1 MPRTKTSIPS
11 NAQGA
16 CALVPTESP
25 VPGVNIELA
34 ILLVQ
39 AVKAHRAFHSK
50 SSSKTEDDDAERES
64 LLRRDLLRSL
74 RDAADDKSAAFLNEL
89 KRLVQNKSSYST
101 SASSS
106 RRGGGT
112 NSTPA
117 DAPVRCA
124 EFLLEILSNGSNSFH
139 LRRSALGL
147 TREILERS
155 SAARAFLAC
164 GRCLLN
170 FARMVEGV
178 ENYQVGED
186 DHTGG
191 AYRGRSELSP
201 KSLFQLEAMELI
213 HDLASKFGNFYT
225 QFTVASR
232 LLGDV
237 SINFSLHHII
247 RDAANNSDGAQNG
260 GSTVQSQCA
269 NMRILRRER
278 NTALECGPKACQ
290 ILEGMVERADE
301 YFRVLVPRFGGFNG
315 ESLEKLATDGNIA
328 NISATYDSKLAAS
341 TDGFA
346 SNGNKDGAVNYDEDD
361 DDSSI
366 DWEDGDFVS
375 LENENSNAGTNPLF
389 ADINDDDSINDH
401 SLIDH
406 HDAVTHTL
414 EVMERSGALLEGTLA
429 IQVRGGKS
437 IEIGPMGN
445 PATDQVQAH
454 AEEVISRRKLQNLV
468 DKVSR
473 RLPRLNRW
481 TSALS
486 HADGME
492 ERTVVDPITARSLV
506 SLGLLSE
513 GKRAARFKLLQRMMK
528 VREEIEGVLR
538 SSSKLGISVEESGTN
553 MSALGKGGAARVN
566 GAGHCT
572 VSGVKRPSM
581 PPGSDTLAVLSKTKK
596 SKTSRF
602 NVIYRKT

>member
-11 NAQGA
+11 NAQDA

-25 VPGVNIELA
+25 VPGVKIELA

-39 AVKAHRAFHSK
+39 AVKAHRTFLSK
-50 SSSKTEDDDAERES
+50 SSSKTEDDDADRES
-64 LLRRDLLRSL
+64 LRRALLRNL
-74 RDAADDKSAAFLNEL
+74 RDAANDKSASFLNEL
-89 KRLVQNKSSYST
+89 KRLVQNKSSWSP

-106 RRGGGT
+106 RRGGT
-112 NSTPA
+112 NSAPA

-155 SAARAFLAC
+155 SAARAFFAC

-178 ENYQVGED
+178 ENDQVGED
-186 DHTGG
+186 GHNGG
-191 AYRGRSELSP
+191 AYRGRSELPP

-213 HDLASKFGNFYT
+213 HDLAFKFGQFYT

-247 RDAANNSDGAQNG
+247 RDAAYNSDDAQNG
-260 GSTVQSQCA
+260 GSTVIQSQCA
-269 NMRILRRER
+269 NMRILRSGR
-278 NTALECGPKACQ
+278 NTALECGPKAVT
-290 ILEGMVERADE
+290 ILEGMVERADQ

-315 ESLEKLATDGNIA
+315 ESLEKLATHGKSA
-328 NISATYDSKLAAS
+328 EISATFDSKLAAS

-346 SNGNKDGAVNYDEDD
+346 SNDNKDGGVNNDEDD

-366 DWEDGDFVS
+366 DWEDGDFES
-375 LENENSNAGTNPLF
+375 LENENSNSGTNPLF
-389 ADINDDDSINDH
+389 TDINDNDSINDD

-414 EVMERSGALLEGTLA
+414 EVMERSGALLEGTLS

-437 IEIGPMGN
+437 IEVGPMGN
-445 PATDQVQAH
+445 PATDQDQAH
-454 AEEVISRRKLQNLV
+454 VEEVILRRKLQNLA
-468 DKVSR
+468 DKFFR
-473 RLPRLNRW
+473 RLPRLNRLI
-481 TSALS
+481 SALS

-506 SLGLLSE
+506 SLVLLSE
-513 GKRAARFKLLQRMMK
+513 GKRAARSKLLQRMMK
-528 VREEIEGVLR
+528 VRGEIEGVLR
-538 SSSKLGISVEESGTN
+538 SSSKLGISLEESGTKVK
-553 MSALGKGGAARVN
+553 ALGKGGDTARVN
-566 GAGHCT
+566 G
-572 VSGVKRPSM
+572 VSHFAVAGVKRPSM
-581 PPGSDTLAVLSKTKK
+581 PSGPDTSAVLSKKKK

-602 NVIYRKT
+602 NVIYRKA

>member
-11 NAQGA
+11 NAQHA

-39 AVKAHRAFHSK
+39 AVKAHRTFHSK
-50 SSSKTEDDDAERES
+50 SSSKTEDDDSERES
-64 LLRRDLLRSL
+64 LLRRDLLRNL

-89 KRLVQNKSSYST
+89 KRLVQNKSSWST

-155 SAARAFLAC
+155 SGARAFLAC

-178 ENYQVGED
+178 ENDQVGED

-260 GSTVQSQCA
+260 GSTVIQSQCA
-269 NMRILRRER
+269 SMRILRRER

-315 ESLEKLATDGNIA
+315 ESLEKLAADGKIA
-328 NISATYDSKLAAS
+328 DISATYDSKLAAS

-346 SNGNKDGAVNYDEDD
+346 SNGNKDGGVNYDEDD

-375 LENENSNAGTNPLF
+375 PENENSNAGTNPLF

-437 IEIGPMGN
+437 IEVGPMGN
-445 PATDQVQAH
+445 PATDKDQAH
-454 AEEVISRRKLQNLV
+454 VEEVISRRKLQNLV
-468 DKVSR
+468 GKVSR

-481 TSALS
+481 ISALS
-486 HADGME
+486 HADRME
-492 ERTVVDPITARSLV
+492 ERTVVDPITSRSLV

-528 VREEIEGVLR
+528 VRGEIEGVLR
-538 SSSKLGISVEESGTN
+538 SSTKLGISLEESGTN
-553 MSALGKGGAARVN
+553 TRALGKEGDTARVN
-566 GAGHCT
+566 GVGHFT
-572 VSGVKRPSM
+572 VTGVKR
-581 PPGSDTLAVLSKTKK
+581 GSDTLTVLNKTKK
-596 SKTSRF
+596 SITSRF

>member
-1 MPRTKTSIPS
+1 
-11 NAQGA
+11 
-16 CALVPTESP
+16 
-25 VPGVNIELA
+25 
-34 ILLVQ
+34 
-39 AVKAHRAFHSK
+39 
-50 SSSKTEDDDAERES
+50 
-64 LLRRDLLRSL
+64 
-74 RDAADDKSAAFLNEL
+74 
-89 KRLVQNKSSYST
+89 
-101 SASSS
+101 
-106 RRGGGT
+106 
-112 NSTPA
+112 
-117 DAPVRCA
+117 
-124 EFLLEILSNGSNSFH
+124 
-139 LRRSALGL
+139 
-147 TREILERS
+147 
-155 SAARAFLAC
+155 
-164 GRCLLN
+164 
-170 FARMVEGV
+170 MVEGV

-247 RDAANNSDGAQNG
+247 RDANNSDGAQNG

-278 NTALECGPKACQ
+278 NTALECGTKACQ

-389 ADINDDDSINDH
+389 ADIKDDDSINDH

-437 IEIGPMGN
+437 IEVGPMGN

-454 AEEVISRRKLQNLV
+454 AEEVISRRKLQNLA

-481 TSALS
+481 ISALS

-513 GKRAARFKLLQRMMK
+513 GKRAARF
-528 VREEIEGVLR
+528 
-538 SSSKLGISVEESGTN
+538 
-553 MSALGKGGAARVN
+553 SALGKGGAARVN